1 MWPIPPS
8 NKWRYHDEGSWR
20 AAINRETGGR
30 EREQEKLA
38 ERRTLV
44 RGYYHLSP
52 SGVASLYKF
61 LYVLGFNITKRTR
74 GTDTTARTLD
84 RGGDRDARKSLKGG
98 GVRSFVVSFV
108 RRSVGP
114 SVRPS
119 IRWFVRWYWPCNW
132 AQTLSSA
139 RPAKDYTPACP
150 EGPEPNVPV
159 WYIMLQIP
167 VSDSRGEAGVNGVTF
182 SVVLKAHCRQRVPWS
197 KRCNGPIIDKQ
208 ITRRRSTWIKQS
220 PPPLQIKWSLRWP
233 ISFARDLSVTPW
245 LVDLL
250 ARYRIR
256 VMRFWDWFARTGLLI
271 LTSQM
276 VNTSSWLR
284 SFIIWNVVIFYL

>member
-1 MWPIPPS
+1 MAYS
-8 NKWRYHDEGSWR
+8 TFEQVTLSWR
-20 AAINRETGGR
+20 GI
-30 EREQEKLA
+30 
-38 ERRTLV
+38 
-44 RGYYHLSP
+44 
-52 SGVASLYKF
+52 VASCNQSRN
-61 LYVLGFNITKRTR
+61 GGKRTR
-74 GTDTTARTLD
+74 TREISRTSDFGSRLLSFIPFRRSESLQIPVRPWVQHHETYTRHRHNGTHTGPRWWS
-84 RGGDRDARKSLKGG
+84 RCSKVSERWR
-98 GVRSFVVSFV
+98 RSFVRCFFRPSVG
-108 RRSVGP
+108 RSVRP

-182 SVVLKAHCRQRVPWS
+182 SVVLKARCRQRVPWS

-208 ITRRRSTWIKQS
+208 ITRRRSTWIKQPP

-250 ARYRIR
+250 LARCRIR

-284 SFIIWNVVIFYL
+284 SFII